1 MMYKLL
7 QKMNKRLDKK
17 GNLSNISAKV
27 LAMSELLG
35 GSTILLKQQY
45 DVVASRNSDV
55 VVVVKEEGSA
65 RRCGGQGDV
74 LAGSLG
80 VAIHWA
86 NLQAKHQQPV
96 RFEWMTLTHEL

>member
-1 MMYKLL
+1 
-7 QKMNKRLDKK
+7 
-17 GNLSNISAKV
+17 
-27 LAMSELLG
+27 MSKLLG

-86 NLQAKHQQPV
+86 NVQAKRLQTV
-96 RFEWMTLTHEL
+96 RFEWMTLTPINSDHCLYLAFPPRRLVQGS